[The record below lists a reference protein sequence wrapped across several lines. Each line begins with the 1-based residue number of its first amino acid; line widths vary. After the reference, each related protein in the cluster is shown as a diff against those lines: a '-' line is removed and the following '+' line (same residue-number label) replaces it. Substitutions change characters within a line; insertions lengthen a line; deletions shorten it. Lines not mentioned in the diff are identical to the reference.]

1 MRNYSLRNAEKL
13 VKLMGSSDLRADA
26 QKKCKKER
34 RARQT
39 RVTFPIFDEEKA
51 RWGTLGTTRIKHPPK
66 RHFHVASFEL
76 HACAEVLQR
85 GAERFELER
94 GSAVV
99 GSSGSRTVAEDPP
112 QDTRA
117 LAGGRGLFAN
127 GLLDGLR
134 GVPSELRTLQAKRNF
149 GSSKGDVMCKSIV

>member
-1 MRNYSLRNAEKL
+1 
-13 VKLMGSSDLRADA
+13 MGYFGEHKRG
-26 QKKCKKER
+26 
-34 RARQT
+34 
-39 RVTFPIFDEEKA
+39 I
-51 RWGTLGTTRIKHPPK
+51 IKHPPK